1 MNKTRIFL
9 VTAILLILSMV
20 FCGCETDTDNG
31 NGNVKGGSISVGD
44 TDIGVD
50 TVVGAAIYSSGD
62 YIPFITGY
70 KWNYNDVNGNFLYT
84 FGPRGSIDAVSAI
97 DGSGCCCAGG
107 GTFFINGNVL
117 ITWFDKGMYEGIQV
131 TNIDI
136 ANDQSSFTRVF
147 GTGEKGDT
155 YIKAD
160 ALSTSSSVMNVSN
173 PLVGTWN
180 GDDGKKYVFGTDS
193 TLKINS
199 DTYGYFVRNSKLVY
213 FGPLVDGKA
222 VTVSKVYTIG
232 ALATKTKLAYTDG
245 KFDEKGKEITEYIT
259 LTK

>member
-9 VTAILLILSMV
+9 VTAILLILSVV
-20 FCGCETDTDNG
+20 FFGCETDTDNG
-31 NGNVKGGSISVGD
+31 NGKGGGISVGD

-50 TVVGAAIYSSGD
+50 TVVGSAIYYSGNN
-62 YIPFITGY
+62 IPFITGY

-84 FGPRGSIDAVSAI
+84 FEPQGSIGAVSAI

-107 GTFFINGNVL
+107 GTFLINGNVL

-136 ANDQSSFTRVF
+136 AKDESSFTRVF

-155 YIKAD
+155 YIKGGK
-160 ALSTSSSVMNVSN
+160 LSTSSSAMNISN
-173 PLVGTWN
+173 SLVGTWN
-180 GDDGKKYVFGTDS
+180 GDDGKTYVFNKDS
-193 TLKINS
+193 TLKINT

-213 FGPLVDGKA
+213 FGPLIDGKA
-222 VTVSKVYTIG
+222 VKVSTVYDIG
-232 ALATKTKLAYTDG
+232 VLATKTKLGYKDG
-245 KFDEKGKEITEYIT
+245 KLDEKGKEITEYIT

>member
-1 MNKTRIFL
+1 MNKTRFFL
-9 VTAILLILSMV
+9 VTAILLILSVV
-20 FCGCETDTDNG
+20 FIGCETDTDNG
-31 NGNVKGGSISVGD
+31 NVKGGGISAGE
-44 TDIGVD
+44 TDIEVD
-50 TVVGAAIYSSGD
+50 TVIGTAIYSSGNH
-62 YIPFITGY
+62 IPFITGY

-84 FGPRGSIDAVSAI
+84 FEPKGSIAAVSAI

-107 GTFFINGNVL
+107 GTFFISGNVL

-136 ANDQSSFTRVF
+136 AEDQSSFTRVY
-147 GTGEKGDT
+147 GKGEKGDT
-155 YIKAD
+155 YIKAGT
-160 ALSTSSSVMNVSN
+160 LSVYSSAMNISN
-173 PLVGTWN
+173 TLVGTWN
-180 GDDGKKYVFGTDS
+180 GDDGKKYVFGTDA

-199 DTYGYFVRNSKLVY
+199 DTYGYFVRNNQLVY
-213 FGPLVDGKA
+213 FGPLVDGKP
-222 VTVSKVYTIG
+222 VNVSKVYTIG